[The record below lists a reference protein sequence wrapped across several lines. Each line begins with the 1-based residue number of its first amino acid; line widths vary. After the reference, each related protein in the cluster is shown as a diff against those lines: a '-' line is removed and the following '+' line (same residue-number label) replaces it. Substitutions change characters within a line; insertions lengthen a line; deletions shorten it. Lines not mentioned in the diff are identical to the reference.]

1 MQKNIQ
7 ENLNYLSSQKENLP
21 EELYL
26 TLENNL
32 ILEKI
37 NFTPETNESKKEI
50 YLLINNQSVK
60 NDLFIKDKNIIG
72 IFDLD
77 NTTVKKA
84 TIDYI
89 DKAEKNGECVTV
101 SYEELPKSFI
111 VTTENDKKKIY
122 ISPLNTS
129 TIFKRIK

>member
-1 MQKNIQ
+1 MYLNIGQ
-7 ENLNYLSSQKENLP
+7 E
-21 EELYL
+21 
-26 TLENNL
+26 T
-32 ILEKI
+32 II
-37 NFTPETNESKKEI
+37 T
-50 YLLINNQSVK
+50 
-60 NDLFIKDKNIIG
+60 DKNILG

-89 DKAEKNGECVTV
+89 NNSSKNGECVTV
-101 SYEELPKSFI
+101 SAEELPKSFI
-111 VTTENDKKKIY
+111 VTTENKKKKIY